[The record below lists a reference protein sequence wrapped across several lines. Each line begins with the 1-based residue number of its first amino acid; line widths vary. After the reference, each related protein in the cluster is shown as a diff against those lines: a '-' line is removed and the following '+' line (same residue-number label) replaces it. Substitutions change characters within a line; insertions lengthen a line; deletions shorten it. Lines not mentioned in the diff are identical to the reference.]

1 MSNKKE
7 VRQKILEAT
16 IICLEKDG
24 LAAVTTRSIASQAGM
39 NVAAINYYF
48 GSKDNLLELAL
59 EQTIQEAFVNNLK
72 EFWEDPAYDEQKAL
86 REFLV
91 FTFSSIFRFPN
102 LSRVHLHGPLLNN
115 DYSGI
120 FPGRFTAF
128 LKELLEKNRNILP
141 PDEEAAQFSLIQMF
155 SAFFLPG
162 LLPGLFQDFLQED
175 LGAAQVQERFIDF
188 LLSRYLTGGNRE

>member
-1 MSNKKE
+1 MPNKKE
-7 VRQKILEAT
+7 IRQKILEAT
-16 IICLEKDG
+16 IICLERDG
-24 LAAVTTRSIASQAGM
+24 LANVTTRSIARQAGV

-48 GSKDNLLELAL
+48 GSKDNLIELSL
-59 EQTIQEAFVNNLK
+59 EQTIQEAFVNNVE
-72 EFWEDPAYDEQKAL
+72 EFWGDPPTDEYKSL
-86 REFLV
+86 KEFLV
-91 FTFSSIFRFPN
+91 FTFSSLFRFPN

-120 FPGRFTAF
+120 FPGRFTTF
-128 LKELLEKNRNILP
+128 LKELLEKNRDILA
-141 PDEEAAQFSLIQMF
+141 PDEEAARFSLIQMF

-188 LLSRYLTGGNRE
+188 LLSRYLNGGNRE